1 MLLDRNFSI
10 GYLAVERS
18 NDVAVVSME
27 RPEKLN
33 AMTLG
38 FWRDLREVL
47 DLLMADR
54 ETRAVVITGAGE
66 KAFSAGGDIVGFTEL
81 KTIEEMRNYQIDVM
95 STFAQLE
102 RCPLM
107 VISAVNGLAF
117 GGGFELALASDMVIA
132 SETATF
138 ALPEA
143 ALGLVPGFGALRGP
157 DVIGRQMTKYLIATG
172 EVIDA
177 RRALEIGLVQL
188 VVAKHE
194 LLSQARQAAARIA
207 ARSPLALS
215 VAKRMVNRTIDETAQ
230 DYSIRE
236 ITKLQASQDRA
247 EGVAAFLRRRAPV
260 FGVRQDGEEK

>member
-1 MLLDRNFSI
+1 MVSERNFRV

-18 NDVAVVSME
+18 NHVATVLME

-33 AMTLG
+33 AMTPS

-47 DLLMADR
+47 DLLTADG

-81 KTIEEMRNYQIDVM
+81 KTIEDMRSYQIDAM
-95 STFAQLE
+95 SAFAHVE

-117 GGGFELALASDMVIA
+117 GGGCELVLASDIVIA

-143 ALGLVPGFGALRGP
+143 ALGLVPGFGALRSP
-157 DVIGRQMTKYLIATG
+157 DVIGRQI
-172 EVIDA
+172 
-177 RRALEIGLVQL
+177 VQL

-194 LLSQARQAAARIA
+194 LLTQARALAVRIA

-215 VAKRMVNRTIDETAQ
+215 VAKRMVNRTIDHASQ
-230 DYSIRE
+230 DYSVDE
-236 ITKLQASQDRA
+236 ITKLQASEDRA
-247 EGVAAFLRRRAPV
+247 EGIEAFLLGRAPI
-260 FGVRQDGEEK
+260 FGARRNGDEK